1 MFYMDSINL
10 DSLRVTALLP
20 DSIVSLTARKGTK
33 AYRFESSVLELS
45 EQEDVDYAGSLSGDF
60 IIIEP
65 IRVDDKIVK
74 FVTEG
79 ISYYFIGNH
88 KGKPYLFE
96 NISIEKIEL
105 PSYGVA
111 HLLRADKEG
120 RRFNRRDNFRVWLGQ
135 HCNIALRGTKAQ
147 HDAMV
152 KDISNTGIGLIVK
165 KEYEVNI
172 GDTIEVQFNIEK
184 YNGQRED
191 YQFTLHTL
199 KGEIV
204 RIVENNEKVNLVG
217 CKITEGGEEVEKFVA
232 MKQREKNKVG
242 RKTNDLISMFVG
254 KEGKKEE

>member
-1 MFYMDSINL
+1 MDAINL
-10 DSLRVTALLP
+10 DALRVTELLP
-20 DSIVSLTARKGTK
+20 ESIVNLTARKGSK
-33 AYRFESSVLELS
+33 AYRFESLVLELS
-45 EQEDVDYAGSLSGDF
+45 EQEDIAYASTLGDDF
-60 IIIEP
+60 VIIEP
-65 IRVDDKIVK
+65 IKVDDKIVR

-111 HLLRADKEG
+111 HLLRADKDG
-120 RRFNRRDNFRVWLGQ
+120 RRFNRRNNFRVWLGQ

-147 HDAMV
+147 HEAMV
-152 KDISNTGIGLIVK
+152 KDISNTGVGLIIK

-172 GDTIEVQFNIEK
+172 GDAIEIQFNIEK
-184 YNGQRED
+184 YNDQRED
-191 YQFTLHTL
+191 YQFTLHTIQ
-199 KGEIV
+199 GEIV
-204 RIVENNEKVNLVG
+204 RIVDHNEKVNLVG
-217 CKITEGGEEVEKFVA
+217 CRITAGQEEVEKFVA

-254 KEGKKEE
+254 KEGKKKE